1 MKIAFPSQENIGLDS
16 PVYAHFGSAPY
27 FVIVDSNGGDV
38 NIIENKDLHHLH
50 GNCQPLRALGGIS
63 VDAVVVGGIG
73 RGALT
78 KLYQEGI
85 AAYRAVEG
93 SVSENLALI
102 KSEKLPRFNIDQTC
116 QGHGQNGECI
126 H

>member
-27 FVIVDSNGGDV
+27 FVIVDSNAGDV

>member
-1 MKIAFPSQENIGLDS
+1 MRIAFPSTEKLGLDS

-27 FVIVDSNGGDV
+27 FVIVDADGGDV
-38 NIIENKDLHHLH
+38 ETVENKDLHHLH

-78 KLYQEGI
+78 KLNQEGI
-85 AAYRAVEG
+85 VAYRAVEG

-102 KSEKLPRFNIDQTC
+102 KNDGLPRFNIDQTC
-116 QGHGQNGECI
+116 QGHGRNGECI